1 MDELFAL
8 LASSA
13 GGAVERLLPLR
24 AKLASLY
31 ADVAPAL
38 APLLERC
45 APVQALLQSEP
56 LFYINALGAEDDAA
70 AGGGDPASNDVL
82 AASPLSPALL
92 ELDTMCL
99 GLILLTVCHATL
111 HHKMLWLLVY
121 AMIAIGA
128 EQLFIRVGGTH
139 CHAESLL
146 MISQC
151 SSTNSV
157 AAYVPGLYVCLLAA
171 ERLQLHPIARP
182 FAAGGLFSL
191 YALPYL
197 AQGTS
202 QQWWAYAPAAAGGP
216 LPLKGAPMWTFAGG
230 WGSTAL
236 APSAST
242 AALLSFR

>member
-1 MDELFAL
+1 M
-8 LASSA
+8 
-13 GGAVERLLPLR
+13 GA
-24 AKLASLY
+24 
-31 ADVAPAL
+31 
-38 APLLERC
+38 
-45 APVQALLQSEP
+45 
-56 LFYINALGAEDDAA
+56 
-70 AGGGDPASNDVL
+70 
-82 AASPLSPALL
+82 
-92 ELDTMCL
+92 
-99 GLILLTVCHATL
+99 
-111 HHKMLWLLVY
+111 
-121 AMIAIGA
+121 
-128 EQLFIRVGGTH
+128 
-139 CHAESLL
+139 
-146 MISQC
+146 C
-151 SSTNSV
+151 SSTGKLDVAIPHDIVEHTMSV
-157 AAYVPGLYVCLLAA
+157 EEVLRLHGTTPNGLSPQQAA